1 MCRYYGLGAVN
12 IADFGCIS
20 AKVIKAAM
28 LFLGAIIMAQV
39 INTNLASL
47 NAQKNLSRSG
57 EALSTSLQRLSSGLR
72 INSAKD
78 DAAGLAISTR
88 FTSQIKGLT
97 QASRNANDAISLS
110 QVSEGALQEV
120 TNILQR
126 MRELAIQ
133 SANGTN
139 SASDRA
145 ALQDET
151 NQLKQE
157 MSRVANTTT
166 FNGLKILNGDL
177 QNALF
182 HVGAEANQTISVSI
196 RDTRSTALGT
206 NSVKT
211 NNAQGLEGATH
222 KELYVG
228 VAGGA
233 GGAALGAE
241 VGVAQANAT
250 TNGYGVSN
258 FTITNV
264 NSAGVSTTQSV
275 AVAANDQANVI
286 ATNLSAA
293 TGVEARGF
301 NQVSVSNLGPMDAAT
316 NITLNG
322 QVISSGATT
331 TADSMATAINAN
343 STLQG
348 NGIYAVSNGT
358 SLDVFALDGR
368 DLSFASTAGTG
379 VFDMVG
385 LAGGA
390 ATTLVA
396 TQATTFGGRV
406 DILMDQG
413 YSVSSNVD
421 SIISNTTATTVA
433 VGNGSIN
440 DLVNNTTNTANNLSN
455 NVGAQVLT
463 IVGSTGSD
471 TVNVSAGQAA
481 DSIVTAVNAIAG
493 TTGVTASATTS
504 LTLSDLSADGTVSF
518 NLYGDNATEAAVV
531 ATVTAGDMT
540 ALVKSINDV
549 AGSTGITATIGSSNA
564 EVVLTHSTGK
574 DIAIENFRHSAAV
587 DYAAPDVT
595 AVSGTGS
602 TQSAAVEQSIRVTGN
617 ASSNI
622 GGQSVSLFDGGARTN
637 FDSTVVGGEI
647 SFNSSSAFNVTSD
660 ISGSASTGTSLFA
673 GAVGSANAST
683 LNDVGQIDIGT
694 QAGANAAI
702 DVIDGALDQIS
713 GVRAQLG
720 AVQNR
725 FSSTISNIANGIEN
739 LEAARSRILDADFA
753 QETAALTKAQIL
765 QQAGIAILSQANQ
778 VPQNV
783 LGLLR

>member
-1 MCRYYGLGAVN
+1 MLGAVN
-12 IADFGCIS
+12 IAIFGCIS
-20 AKVIKAAM
+20 AKVIKAEM
-28 LFLGAIIMAQV
+28 LFLGAAIMAQV
-39 INTNLASL
+39 INTNLSSL

-97 QASRNANDAISLS
+97 QASRNANDAISLA

-139 SASDRA
+139 SASDRS

-206 NSVKT
+206 NAVKT

-228 VAGGA
+228 VVGGA

-241 VGVAQANAT
+241 VGVAQANSA

-258 FTITNV
+258 FTITNT
-264 NSAGVSTTQSV
+264 NSAGVSTTQTV
-275 AVAANDQANVI
+275 AVAANAEASTI

-293 TGVEARGF
+293 TGVDARAF
-301 NQVSVSNLGPMDAAT
+301 NKVTISNLASMNGAT
-316 NITLNG
+316 SITLEG
-322 QVISSGATT
+322 QVISSAAST
-331 TADSMATAINAN
+331 TADTIATAINAN
-343 STLQG
+343 NTLKSA
-348 NGIYAVSNGT
+348 GIYAVSNGT

-368 DLSFASTAGTG
+368 DLSFANAGGTG

-385 LAGGA
+385 LDGAA

-396 TQATTFGGRV
+396 SQTTTFGGRV

-413 YSVSSNVD
+413 YQISSDTD

-433 VGNGSIN
+433 VGNGTITDFVNSTTSTAN
-440 DLVNNTTNTANNLSN
+440 DLTNNI
-455 NVGAQVLT
+455 GAQTLT
-463 IVGSTGSD
+463 IVGSNGSD
-471 TVNVSAGQAA
+471 TVAVAANQAA
-481 DSIVTAVNAIAG
+481 DSIATAVNAIAG

-504 LTLSDLSADGTVSF
+504 LTLSNLSSDGTVSF
-518 NLYGDNATEAAVV
+518 NLYGDNATAAAVV
-531 ATVTAGDMT
+531 ATVTTGDMS

-549 AGSTGITATIGSSNA
+549 AGTTGITASVGSSNA
-564 EVVLTHSTGK
+564 EIVLTHSTGK
-574 DIAIENFRHSAAV
+574 DIVIENFEHSAAI
-587 DYAAPDVT
+587 DYAAPSVA

-602 TQSAAVEQSIRVTGN
+602 SQTAAVEQSIRVTGN
-617 ASSNI
+617 ASTNS

-647 SFNSSSAFNVTSD
+647 SFNSASAFNVTSS
-660 ISGSASTGTSLFA
+660 ISGSASTDTSLFS
-673 GAVGSANAST
+673 GAVGSANSST
-683 LNDVGQIDIGT
+683 LSDVGQIDIGT
-694 QAGANAAI
+694 QSGANAAI

-725 FSSTISNIANGIEN
+725 FSSTISNIANGVEN

-753 QETAALTKAQIL
+753 QETASLTKAQIL

-783 LGLLR
+783 LGLLQ